1 MSQPREAVF
10 PIERPSPDHPV
21 RIEGVDLLHLSA
33 GDAGVVWQLAADA
46 PETAGLYG
54 ELAPGDGVLL
64 ACADT
69 ALQLHGDGVLR
80 RPGVNAF
87 CKLLA
92 FLDAGDGGTDRP
104 AGPMESLALP
114 LAPHVAADPRVFE
127 YWFIHQHLAGC
138 RAFASLQ
145 LFLRRLEN
153 YWLVKFLLAES
164 SQLKSIGD
172 LGSEYG
178 LSYSHFRRICKSVL
192 GNSVKAEMKV
202 WRAARSLLDAVD
214 RKGNMTE
221 VAIRNGYASSSHF
234 STEIKNL
241 FGLSPRAI
249 LELKP

>member
-1 MSQPREAVF
+1 MSHPQDAAF
-10 PIERPSPDHPV
+10 QTERPNPDHPV
-21 RIEGVDLLHLSA
+21 RVEGADLLHLSGGEGGA
-33 GDAGVVWQLAADA
+33 VWQLAAADGGSG
-46 PETAGLYG
+46 GLQG
-54 ELAPGDGVLL
+54 ALAPGEGVLL
-64 ACADT
+64 ACADAT
-69 ALQLHGDGVLR
+69 LHLSGNGVLR

-92 FLDAGDGGTDRP
+92 FLDEVERETGRP
-104 AGPMESLALP
+104 AGPASSLALP
-114 LAPHVAADPRVFE
+114 LAPRDAVDPRTLE
-127 YWFIHQHLAGC
+127 YWFIRQHIAGSET
-138 RAFASLQ
+138 FAALQ

-164 SQLKSIGD
+164 SQLKNIGD
-172 LGSEYG
+172 LGNEYG

-214 RKGNMTE
+214 GKGNMTE